1 MSARLVLVCAGPT
14 RATRQLR
21 FPVDESLDAAAVAAV
36 GRLAPALGRAGS
48 SAGGVGDAGR
58 VGDARGAGDVGG
70 AGGAGG
76 RFASAWCAPSSSARQ
91 TAGLLGLSA
100 VEVPALADLGV
111 GRWAGR
117 SVADIAESEPAT
129 LRAWMTDPAAAS
141 HGGESVLDLLSRA
154 GAWLAQVVEP
164 SGRIVAVTH
173 AAVIR
178 AVVVAAIRATPDT
191 YFRLDVSP
199 LSLVELGYGDAR
211 WNLRSFRSAG

>member
-1 MSARLVLVCAGPT
+1 MSARLVLVCSAPT

-36 GRLAPALGRAGS
+36 GRVAATLGLAGS
-48 SAGGVGDAGR
+48 GT
-58 VGDARGAGDVGG
+58 GAV
-70 AGGAGG
+70 GG
-76 RFASAWCAPSSSARQ
+76 RFAGAWCAPSSSSRQ

-100 VEVPALADLGV
+100 IEAPALADLGV

-117 SVADIAESEPAT
+117 RIADIADSEPAT
-129 LRAWMTDPAAAS
+129 LRAWMTDPAAAP

-154 GAWLAQVVEP
+154 GAWLAQVGEP

-199 LSLVELGYGDAR
+199 LSLVELGSADGR
-211 WNLRSFRSAG
+211 WNLRSFGAAG